1 MTDKKQPDL
10 PIDAMPLHA
19 QRLESLGQLSAG
31 VAHDFNNILSIIEGH
46 AELAIKQLQNGTL
59 TVEQLERI
67 RAATARGAGLTR
79 QLLAFGRQK
88 IGVIERIDLC
98 QSLANIQVLLEP
110 LFGVGVRCN
119 VSLPSVPLWV
129 DADEDHLTQI
139 VLNLALNARDALP
152 AGGDV
157 HISCMAC
164 GDGALPLP
172 LRQRGDNRSYVRLSI
187 TDNGSGIAPS
197 VLPHIF
203 EPFYSTKERGRGTG
217 MGLAVVYGIVEQLGG
232 IIDVRSRPGEGTAM
246 HVYLPQSSAE
256 DTQSLN
262 GAWERQTRGLRGRT
276 VLLAED
282 EPELRDIL
290 CLMLE
295 GFEMKVMAAS
305 NGNEAMR
312 LQQQFDGQID
322 FLLTD
327 IVMPEMDGVTLADLL
342 SRGRPDTNVV
352 YMSGYPFL
360 KDDKG
365 LRIPDTAS
373 FIRKPLREDA
383 VRQVLERALARRD
396 ARENRDAESPDDSD
410 Q

>member
-1 MTDKKQPDL
+1 MD
-10 PIDAMPLHA
+10 ICA
-19 QRLESLGQLSAG
+19 
-31 VAHDFNNILSIIEGH
+31 
-46 AELAIKQLQNGTL
+46 
-59 TVEQLERI
+59 
-67 RAATARGAGLTR
+67 
-79 QLLAFGRQK
+79 
-88 IGVIERIDLC
+88 
-98 QSLANIQVLLEP
+98 SLANIRILLEP
-110 LFGVGVRCN
+110 LFGAGVRFD
-119 VSLPSVPLWV
+119 VSLPAAPLWI

-164 GDGALPLP
+164 GDGALPVP
-172 LRQRGDNRSYVRLSI
+172 LRQRGDNRAYVRLSI
-187 TDNGSGIAPS
+187 TDNGSGISPS
-197 VLPHIF
+197 VLPYIF

-232 IIDVRSRPGEGTAM
+232 LIDVRSRPGEGTAM
-246 HVYLPQSSAE
+246 HVYLPQSSHE
-256 DTQSLN
+256 DMRGLN
-262 GAWERQTRGLRGRT
+262 STWEHQTRSLRGRT

-312 LQQQFDGQID
+312 LQQQFAGEID

-365 LRIPDTAS
+365 LRIPATAS
-373 FIRKPLREDA
+373 FIRKPLRQDT
-383 VRQVLERALARRD
+383 VRQVLERALARRA
-396 ARENRDAESPDDSD
+396 ARENREGVQDGDSD